1 MLIGTQLVH
10 KLFLGNVSSNTTQ
23 NSSASRDV
31 LCTQW
36 PESLCPR
43 QDVMPTSVPIT
54 SQEIATT
61 NTAATTADTVVITT
75 SRTSDLSTSVISQT
89 VTNEVTT
96 STRPLPSG
104 VVRDPAQQSSSSDS
118 LSEGIIYSLVGS
130 VVILALFVVVLATFL
145 MLRFYR
151 RRKESNAPRRNPR
164 ERSKQTN

>member
-1 MLIGTQLVH
+1 MLIETKLVH
-10 KLFLGNVSSNTTQ
+10 KLFLGNVPSNTTQ
-23 NSSASRDV
+23 NSSASGDV
-31 LCTQW
+31 LCTKW

-54 SQEIATT
+54 SQEITT
-61 NTAATTADTVVITT
+61 AVTTADAVVIT
-75 SRTSDLSTSVISQT
+75 SRTSDSSTSVILQT
-89 VTNEVTT
+89 VTTTKNVTT

-164 ERSKQTN
+164 ERSKQIN

>member
-1 MLIGTQLVH
+1 MLIETKLVH
-10 KLFLGNVSSNTTQ
+10 KLFLGNVPSNTTQ
-23 NSSASRDV
+23 NSSASGDV

-54 SQEIATT
+54 SQEITT
-61 NTAATTADTVVITT
+61 AVTTADAVVIT
-75 SRTSDLSTSVISQT
+75 SRTSDSSTSVILQT
-89 VTNEVTT
+89 VTTTKNVTT

-164 ERSKQTN
+164 ERSKQIN